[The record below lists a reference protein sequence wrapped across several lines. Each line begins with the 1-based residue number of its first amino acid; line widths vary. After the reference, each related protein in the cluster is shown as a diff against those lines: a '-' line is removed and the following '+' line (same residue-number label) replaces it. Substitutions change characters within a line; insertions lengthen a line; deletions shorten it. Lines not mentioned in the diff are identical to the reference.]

1 MARKYYKVRAVL
13 IDEKGEKNL
22 ITSVQVNTSIIGAI
36 KDMEKMAERSGIRK
50 IEVIKA
56 VNLEYDS

>member
-1 MARKYYKVRAVL
+1 MARKYYKIKAIM
-13 IDEKGEKNL
+13 IDEKGEKNV
-22 ITSVQVNTSIIGAI
+22 ITSVQINTSIIGAI

-56 VNLEYDS
+56 YNLEYDS

>member
-1 MARKYYKVRAVL
+1 MARKYYKVKAIVT
-13 IDEKGEKNL
+13 DENGRKDV
-22 ITSVQVNTSIIGAI
+22 IASVQINTSIIGAI

-50 IEVIKA
+50 VEVIKA

>member
-1 MARKYYKVRAVL
+1 M
-13 IDEKGEKNL
+13 IDEKGEKDV
-22 ITSVQVNTSIIGAI
+22 ITSVQINTSIIGAI

-50 IEVIKA
+50 VEVIRA